1 MTILKGYKPLP
12 ETEIVLCEFCGEE
25 YGGCERDIKPI
36 YKQVNDYIFTVA
48 ICYDCIQLLKQEGV
62 LVGVRNEKMP
72 PPSNMHYEFKD
83 FRIRLG

>member
-36 YKQVNDYIFTVA
+36 YKQVNEDIFTVA
-48 ICYDCIQLLKQEGV
+48 ICYDCIQLLK
-62 LVGVRNEKMP
+62 
-72 PPSNMHYEFKD
+72 
-83 FRIRLG
+83 